1 VIESR
6 PTRRG
11 FLLGTTAALTAL
23 TGCAGI
29 GSGDGGDGSG
39 DESGDGNAGSTPTPP
54 DSEADSSGSDSDGD
68 AQSCTTLFGDT
79 METYDS
85 SDREMV
91 ATFTYPAGGEI
102 LTEQDVPEADE
113 HGTGIGYGRGEI
125 SSLHDLTVFEH
136 GPTGEPVDAR
146 ESYAFDDRFEGTT
159 VTTYDDTTRP
169 AVVRR
174 LDDSVTFIFHV
185 ERPDGV
191 YVFDVTASAGEGE
204 PCLDT
209 YESVARRVTES
220 FEPVT

>member
-1 VIESR
+1 VQENR

-11 FLLGTTAALTAL
+11 VLLGTTAVLTAFA
-23 TGCAGI
+23 GC
-29 GSGDGGDGSG
+29 SGAADGS
-39 DESGDGNAGSTPTPP
+39 DGNDGEDAGTTPTPP
-54 DSEADSSGSDSDGD
+54 DSESGTDSSDGDSGD
-68 AQSCTTLFGDT
+68 AQSCASLFGDA
-79 METYDS
+79 METYDTG
-85 SDREMV
+85 DRGMI
-91 ATFTYPAGGEI
+91 ATFSYPAGGEI
-102 LTEQDVPEADE
+102 LTEQDVAEADE

-136 GPTGEPVDAR
+136 GPTGEPVDPK

-159 VTTYDDTTRP
+159 VTTYDGGTRP

-174 LDDSVTFIFHV
+174 LDDSVTYIFHV

-191 YVFDVTASAGEGE
+191 YVFDVTAGTGEGD

-220 FEPVT
+220 FEPVA